1 MLTFTAVILA
11 FQAVQGYVNFVQ
23 DFDDGDYFESGAFL
37 GGAVVDVTVF
47 FYIIILAAEL
57 GANN

>member
-1 MLTFTAVILA
+1 MTFTAVILA
-11 FQAVQGYVNFVQ
+11 FQAVQGYTNFVA

-37 GGAVVDVTVF
+37 GGAAVDTTVF
-47 FYIIILAAEL
+47 FYILILAVEL